1 MPASLLLPNT
11 AYRESKV
18 RPKTTGGGVRNG
30 SVTRSSGVIAASA
43 GDSKLRAPVSR
54 VPKNSEASDWAAQL
68 GDYSSE
74 SNRCLA
80 LGHLCLDG
88 DEGFEAP

>member
-18 RPKTTGGGVRNG
+18 RPKTTAGGCRND
-30 SVTRSSGVIAASA
+30 SVTRSSGVAAASA
-43 GDSKLRAPVSR
+43 GNGKLRAPVNR
-54 VPKNSEASDWAAQL
+54 VPKKSEASDWAARL
-68 GDYSSE
+68 GDDSSE
-74 SNRCLA
+74 SNRRLTLA
-80 LGHLCLDG
+80 HLYLDG